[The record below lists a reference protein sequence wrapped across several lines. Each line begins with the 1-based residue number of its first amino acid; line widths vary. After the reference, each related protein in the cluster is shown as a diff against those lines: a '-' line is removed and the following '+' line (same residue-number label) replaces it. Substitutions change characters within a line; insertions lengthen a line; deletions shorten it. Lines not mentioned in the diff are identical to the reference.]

1 MIFLNQYWT
10 KYLELLEFN
19 SVKYIQTIKKFIT
32 TIASS
37 IKFKNNILKFKHH
50 TKFAK

>member
-1 MIFLNQYWT
+1 MVFLNIYWT
-10 KYLELLEFN
+10 KHLELLEFN

-32 TIASS
+32 TLAST
-37 IKFKNNILKFKHH
+37 IKFQKNILKFKHY

>member
-1 MIFLNQYWT
+1 MVFLNRFWT

-19 SVKYIQTIKKFIT
+19 SVKFIQTIKKFIT
-32 TIASS
+32 TTASS
-37 IKFKNNILKFKHH
+37 IKFQKIILKFQNH